1 MLRTIERNWELVVIF
16 VLATVLTGLIAALP
30 NFIEIYKSNALDST
44 LLQFAGVLFG
54 LLLTAYAILFGL
66 IPIVEKD
73 VLKAPSF
80 NRINRNFVW
89 ILRFIVLAVII
100 SILIFFLTGI
110 YQTALVYTQLWLSFT
125 IIMWGFLLTV
135 ILADLFNYVKKLRIE
150 GQS

>member
-1 MLRTIERNWELVVIF
+1 LRTIERNWELVVIF